1 MPGYEVHFRSAFCR
15 SQKEEFID
23 VSCNNILKSK
33 MDQFCTDFWI
43 ESCTEYPVISKVALR
58 VLISF
63 ATSYMCVAVFLLWQL
78 QKQNIARSWL
88 LKGKRV

>member
-1 MPGYEVHFRSAFCR
+1 
-15 SQKEEFID
+15 
-23 VSCNNILKSK
+23 

-63 ATSYMCVAVFLLWQL
+63 ATSYMCEAVFFAVAVIKTKYRSKLDVERETRVMVS
-78 QKQNIARSWL
+78 NIAPRFEAL
-88 LKGKRV
+88 CQTKRINASH